1 MRLRNKMREIK
12 SNKKNPLA
20 KIFVKLCR
28 IFGFEIVDQSN
39 FSIPTS
45 DKSINESISVP
56 GKKSVTL
63 PLGSVQITR
72 PVKSLDIILRTC
84 MSVNMLT
91 QSKKRIFEKNKE
103 EYTKR
108 TLISIT
114 KSVNHAKN
122 IFKNTKFKIYII
134 DHNSRKNQIEGIRDI
149 LKKSNINF
157 EILKLEL
164 NKFSIQIKKINE
176 ENKEVTENQKSNMSN
191 IHQSLLLSKEK
202 SEDLTYF
209 VEDDY
214 IHEKISLSEILYT
227 YEKIASLTKQELLIC
242 PIDYPYLYTQSENT
256 RIFLGEKRH
265 WRQIDQTL
273 CTFLTSRKLVEK
285 YWNELTSMC
294 KLEHYPFEKPLHD
307 IYKKELCISP
317 IPSLALHFT
326 NINSVYGLSP
336 NVNWKRL
343 WDENEN

>member
-1 MRLRNKMREIK
+1 MREIK
-12 SNKKNPLA
+12 SNKKNPLT
-20 KIFVKLCR
+20 KIFIKLCR
-28 IFGFEIVDQSN
+28 IFGFEIIDQSN
-39 FSIPTS
+39 FTIPTS
-45 DKSINESISVP
+45 NKSINESISVP

-63 PLGSVQITR
+63 PLGKVEITR

-91 QSKKRIFEKNKE
+91 QSKKRMFEKSKE

-122 IFKNTKFKIYII
+122 IFKNIKFKIYMI
-134 DHNSRKNQIEGIRDI
+134 DHNSEKNQIDEMRNI
-149 LKKSNINF
+149 LKKSDISF
-157 EILKLEL
+157 EIQNLEFK
-164 NKFSIQIKKINE
+164 KFSSQIHSINE
-176 ENKEVTENQKSNMSN
+176 ENKEVTQNQMSNMSN
-191 IHQSLLLSKEK
+191 IHQSLFLSKQK

-214 IHEKISLSEILYT
+214 IHETISLSEILYT
-227 YEKIASLTKQELLIC
+227 YEKIASLTKQELIIC
-242 PIDYPYLYTQSENT
+242 PTDYPYLYTQSENT
-256 RIFLGEKRH
+256 KIFLGENRH

-273 CTFLTSRKLVEK
+273 CTFLTSKKIVEK
-285 YWNELTSMC
+285 YWNELTNMC
-294 KLEHYPFEKPLHD
+294 KFEHYPFEKPLHN

-317 IPSLALHFT
+317 VPSLAVHFT

-336 NVNWKRL
+336 NVDWKRL
-343 WDENEN
+343 WEENEN